1 MLIAHNENHK
11 SRRVSAPTIACRFK
25 MPRSA
30 GRLWTPSVLRH
41 PPVDAFE
48 QGVQSTP
55 RAEADVPMPADVQV
69 IDPTHP
75 LYGRRFQLVSVIRG
89 TCSDS
94 RVRVKWRFG
103 LTLLLSLEVTN
114 LVPRNEQRT
123 TPTKLSIEAIQDL
136 LVVAGGSEG
145 ACPSTLK
152 MSGATYRRRSAGRS
166 SKISRSVLQEMSH
179 ELGTRHLRPIS
190 IAMP

>member
-1 MLIAHNENHK
+1 MSQWVALNPPPRGAKCAPDCANRFPRAKGFEN
-11 SRRVSAPTIACRFK
+11 T
-25 MPRSA
+25 
-30 GRLWTPSVLRH
+30 L
-41 PPVDAFE
+41 
-48 QGVQSTP
+48 

-103 LTLLLSLEVTN
+103 LTLLLPLEVTN

-123 TPTKLSIEAIQDL
+123 TPTKLSIEAMEE
-136 LVVAGGSEG
+136 LVAVAEGSEG
-145 ACPSTLK
+145 ACPSSLGR
-152 MSGATYRRRSAGRS
+152 SGAVCRRRSVGRS
-166 SKISRSVLQEMSH
+166 STILPRSC
-179 ELGTRHLRPIS
+179 GR
-190 IAMP
+190 